1 MNQEILKETLKNL
14 SPVALRKTIR
24 YVLKVCRDVG
34 NKISQLESAA
44 LTEQQIIDALRHL
57 NINGGD
63 IVIVHSS
70 LSRLGYVKGGSST
83 VISALMKSVGI
94 KGTIGAP
101 TYWGNSK
108 EYLKGKNH
116 YDVLKSQS
124 ILGAISEDIRKH
136 PNSKRSYHPTHSA
149 AFIGPAAEYLVGE
162 HHLDMTP
169 VGKRSPYRKL
179 VDLRGKILLLGVTLE
194 YMTNFHTIE
203 DEISGFNIQLY
214 CEEPIRFTVR
224 TEQRQEITV
233 ITYCHNADAGKMQ
246 QCNKMNKYLLEY
258 SLLSEAKLGKSTVM
272 LLDAYL
278 LHNALHDLYK
288 RGITMYTPGY

>member
-1 MNQEILKETLKNL
+1 MNHQILKETLKNS

-24 YVLKVCRDVG
+24 YVLKACRNIR
-34 NKISQLESAA
+34 NKISQIENSV
-44 LTEQQIIDALRHL
+44 LTESHIIDVLRHL
-57 NINGGD
+57 NVNDGD
-63 IVIVHSS
+63 IIIVHSS
-70 LSRLGYVKGGSST
+70 LSRLGYVKGGSC
-83 VISALMKSVGI
+83 VVLSALMKSVGI
-94 KGTIGAP
+94 KGSIGAP
-101 TYWGNSK
+101 TYWGNSR
-108 EYLKGKNH
+108 EYLAGKTH

-124 ILGAISEDIRKH
+124 ILGAISEEIRKH

-203 DEISGFNIQLY
+203 DEITGLNIPIY
-214 CEEPIRFTVR
+214 CQEPIKFTVT
-224 TEQRQEITV
+224 TEDQQEIVVT
-233 ITYCHNADAGKMQ
+233 TYCHHPDAGKME
-246 QCNKMNKYLLEY
+246 QCNKMKKYLLEY
-258 SLLSEAKLGKSTVM
+258 SLLSEVELGKSKVM
-272 LLDAYL
+272 LLDAHL

-288 RGITMYTPGY
+288 RGITIYTPGY